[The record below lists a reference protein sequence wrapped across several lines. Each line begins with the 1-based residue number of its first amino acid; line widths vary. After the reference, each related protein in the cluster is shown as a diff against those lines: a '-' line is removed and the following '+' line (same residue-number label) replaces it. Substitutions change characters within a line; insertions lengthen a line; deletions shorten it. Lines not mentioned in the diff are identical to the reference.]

1 MPKRVRTKIQN
12 FTNNFSIQDFI
23 HDSRAVGIVLLI
35 CSAFSLFISNI
46 YPIGVSYNLFWDKEI
61 PIFHHIHLPHT
72 VLHFINDALM
82 AVFFFMVG
90 LEIKREMIT
99 GELSSKSSIAFPSI
113 AAVSGVLF
121 PAAIFLLLNKGTA
134 TESGWAIPSA
144 TDIAFS
150 LGILAMAGKN
160 IPYSFKIFLTAL
172 AIIDDLL
179 AILII
184 AFFYG
189 ENPNFLWLIVV
200 VSCVI
205 AVYFIFKK
213 LSLTPFLKAV
223 IILLGFAMWYAM
235 YQSGIHATFAGVIFA
250 MLMPM
255 NKIPKLEKRL
265 HIPVNF
271 GIIPIF
277 ALANTAII
285 ISTEAFA
292 GLASPLS
299 WGIILGLCVGK
310 PLGIG
315 LSTYYMIKKNLVEYP
330 KEAKENWKQFL
341 GLGMLAGIGFTMS
354 IFVSTLAFQE
364 PFPQNISKLS
374 VLIASVMSMIIGY
387 VWLKVTTPK
396 NV

>member
-1 MPKRVRTKIQN
+1 MLKRVRTRIQN
-12 FTNNFSIQDFI
+12 FSLQDFI
-23 HDSRAVGIVLLI
+23 QDSRAVGIVLLFCTA
-35 CSAFSLFISNI
+35 CSLIVSNI
-46 YPIGVSYNLFWDKEI
+46 HPMGVSYNLFWDKEI
-61 PIFHHIHLPHT
+61 PIFHQIHLPHT

-90 LEIKREMIT
+90 LEIKREMIA

-121 PAAIFLLLNKGTA
+121 PAAIFLLLNKGTP
-134 TESGWAIPSA
+134 TEAGWAIPSA

-189 ENPNFLWLIVV
+189 GNPNFFWLILVV
-200 VSCVI
+200 FCVI
-205 AVYFIFKK
+205 VVYFIFRK
-213 LSLTPFLKAV
+213 LLLTPFLKV
-223 IILLGFAMWYAM
+223 IIVLLGIGMWYAM

-255 NKIPKLEKRL
+255 NKIPKLEKLL
-265 HIPVNF
+265 HTPVNF

-277 ALANTAII
+277 ALANTSII
-285 ISTEAFA
+285 ISSEAIL
-292 GLASPLS
+292 GLTSYLS

-315 LSTYYMIKKNLVEYP
+315 LSTYYMIKNNLVEYP
-330 KEAKENWKQFL
+330 KEVKENWRQFL

-354 IFVSTLAFQE
+354 IFVSTLAFE
-364 PFPQNISKLS
+364 DTVSQNISKLA
-374 VLIASVMSMIIGY
+374 VLIASLVSMIVGF
-387 VWLKVTTPK
+387 VWMKLTKPK
-396 NV
+396 AIASQ